1 MQHLTE
7 NLQKF
12 ISDRQGVVLLGALSR
27 ADASL
32 RSSDR
37 VFCIDLLLYEIS
49 SFFGKNTFIG
59 GVFFLPAK
67 I

>member
-1 MQHLTE
+1 MTGRVWFSSERYQGLTQVCAVLTE
-7 NLQKF
+7 Y
-12 ISDRQGVVLLGALSR
+12 
-27 ADASL
+27 
-32 RSSDR
+32 
-37 VFCIDLLLYEIS
+37 FCIDLLLYEIS